1 MADQTPQPHST
12 EHASTDAQ
20 AAAGPPATLSD
31 HMRRYGKVILDPV
44 GRAIARTGITPNMLT
59 LVGFLLNV
67 GVAVV
72 LATGYI
78 RLGGVLLVLAAGFDA
93 LDGTVARLTGQQS
106 TFGAFFDSTLDRFS
120 EAAVYG
126 GLLYYYLDQGARTDV
141 VLIYA
146 VIVGS
151 LMVSYARA
159 RAEGLGLECKVG
171 LLTRFERMAILSLGL
186 ILNLATLA
194 LWVIAI
200 FANLT
205 AVQRIVHVYRVAQAP
220 GGDSRD

>member
-67 GVAVV
+67 GVA
-72 LATGYI
+72 
-78 RLGGVLLVLAAGFDA
+78 LVLAAGFDA